1 MPSTN
6 RIPNQNDLYDIFKSQ
21 VAAINEVT
29 DIIMKSKINKK
40 TTKRVSEVTEYMVVI
55 GTAVIDMV
63 TKLPDSSEQSIQ
75 KFTKFKANMVVVGNN
90 IYELIGLFSN
100 FNLIDYVDAR
110 LGIWRMRKTMKAI
123 KRLVKTVGLIT
134 PTSVMLSG
142 TVVRNITKTA
152 ILMAQMTKA
161 LKKIPLFGLG
171 WSINRLYKVL
181 FGHKPGVP
189 KKPNDAG
196 LIDIFENI
204 NSPRRIR
211 ALMKAMINVNLIVG
225 PTKKLVGMMVLM
237 GLALVPITLAWLTV
251 KLMKPIIRGLLFIFT
266 ISSRHLKH
274 IFKGSIALH
283 FIVGS
288 LLVFTAGMIL
298 VGIGVLLAWKPMVL
312 AVLFV
317 TMMVTFFALL
327 GGTRRL
333 VRRGAKSILLMV
345 EAVALIGLVAIGMAL
360 LAQFVSANIPGFL
373 IVVAYMVAL
382 VGIFF
387 LLAAI
392 SKPIKRGGRNI
403 LRIAMCV
410 GLLAL
415 TAIGLALL
423 SQFIRAN
430 IGGFI
435 MVVLWMVAMISMIK
449 YIGEQRKAILKA
461 ESSMVTIG
469 LFAVGLVVVAA
480 AMMAVTHMGNMWELL
495 SLTTIMFGVVVGLGT
510 IAVVANNLSAEIE
523 EGAIVMA
530 ILGGIA
536 LQLSVVM
543 VALAA
548 AVAIANPLLIL
559 AAVGT
564 MTLIIVALGALAF
577 IAGSLVMG
585 PQAVLFLA
593 GIAALELI
601 SLLAMTLGVTAM
613 VIASAAKKIQSTGF
627 TSSEELAYAIN
638 MPFAA
643 LVRGDESGENIFN
656 ILAEL
661 PNPMALAYMGAKV
674 LMLTGTVSSIGTIA
688 NVLQHIA
695 SLNMPD
701 PEKGYDEKGNP
712 KGWRQM
718 TSNDFAAASQNASVI
733 LGMSAAMFGDEPR
746 NFTLA
751 DGTTFR
757 IQVVDMVGLNRISFM
772 TRFKVKR
779 LANIVGSVGR
789 MADVLQHIAFLNM
802 PDPDAGYTED
812 GKPKGWKQMKSNDF
826 MTASRNAGSILSFF
840 GALFADASTPV
851 TFGTTTFMVKP
862 LDTSTLDNMTRS
874 TKRKVKRLGEI
885 VSTIGGMA
893 TTIQN
898 IASLNMPDP
907 NKGYD
912 DNGKPK
918 GYIPMGAGE
927 FEQASINIGKIATH
941 IIDAV
946 ASENLASKL
955 DDMSRKAAKN
965 FERIMNPMNSI
976 SGIVETIQLLAGGE
990 YVKEWQ
996 DDPNNP
1002 GQRIPKTY
1010 ASFSALLD
1018 KKPELTE
1025 KLTDMLTI
1033 VIGSIAQFE
1042 SGDLEDI
1049 LDKANDAAEDI
1060 QDVTEKISPVLN
1072 DIIGIVNESL
1082 KLPDFETVKT
1092 QAQIPTWVMRH
1103 VVWSV
1108 SDCDKTIKDSG
1119 TSVSSL
1125 TSVINFIGKPRGTGA
1140 LSVVKDIVDLYNED
1154 ISKISDPKTF
1164 KTKYTGPTQV
1174 ARELIESLA
1183 GATSSASAQK
1193 VQAIQSNIHET
1204 IKLMKQVGSTD
1215 MSKLK
1220 YASTMMN
1227 AIARISESIKG
1238 NFKELSKTINKDLIK
1253 AIKELKKVL
1262 DEINKNGIKTSDIG
1276 TGTDTGNESNIKGAN
1291 ENGSAKL
1298 DADRYKSTMKG
1309 LNRIYELDDL
1319 IDLIASCIDGSG
1331 SERSIRTKSK

>member
-6 RIPNQNDLYDIFKSQ
+6 KIPNQNDLYDIFKSQ

-40 TTKRVSEVTEYMVVI
+40 TAKRVSEVTEYMVVI

-75 KFTKFKANMVVVGNN
+75 KFTKFKTNMFAVGND
-90 IYELIGLFSN
+90 IYGLIGLLN
-100 FNLIDYVDAR
+100 DFNLINYVDAR
-110 LGIWRMRKTMKAI
+110 LGIWRMKKTIKAI
-123 KRLVKTVGLIT
+123 KRLIGAINLIK
-134 PTSVMLSG
+134 PSSVTLSG
-142 TVVRNITKTA
+142 VIVRNITESA
-152 ILMAQMTKA
+152 ILMAQMTNA
-161 LKKIPLFGLG
+161 LKKIPVFGVE
-171 WSINRLYKVL
+171 WSIKRLYKVL

-196 LIDIFENI
+196 LIDIFVKI
-204 NSPRRIR
+204 NSPRRVR
-211 ALMKAMINVNLIVG
+211 ALMKAMVNVNLIVD
-225 PTKKLVGMMVLM
+225 PTKKLIGMMVLM
-237 GLALVPITLAWLTV
+237 GLALAPIALAWLTV
-251 KLMKPIIRGLLFIFT
+251 KLMKPIIRGLLYIFR
-266 ISSRHLKH
+266 ISGRH
-274 IFKGSIALH
+274 FKQVSEGSIALR
-283 FIVGS
+283 FMVGS
-288 LLVFTAGMIL
+288 LLVFTTGMIL

-312 AVLFV
+312 TVLFV

-327 GGTRRL
+327 GNTRRL
-333 VRRGAKSILLMV
+333 VYRGAKTILLMTR
-345 EAVALIGLVAIGMAL
+345 AVALIGLVAIGMAL

-373 IVVAYMVAL
+373 IVVAYMTAL
-382 VGIFF
+382 VGLFF

-392 SKPIKRGGRNI
+392 SKPIKKGARNI
-403 LRIAMCV
+403 LRITLCV

-415 TAIGLALL
+415 TAMGIALVGQFIEANWEAIGVISLYMIVLIGTFMLVGLATRWIDKGTKALFMIAL
-423 SQFIRAN
+423 TVGILAAIAVAVVWVGSLINVNMAAVMAVS
-430 IGGFI
+430 I
-435 MVVLWMVAMISMIK
+435 MTLTMA
-449 YIGEQRKAILKA
+449 
-461 ESSMVTIG
+461 
-469 LFAVGLVVVAA
+469 GLVVVIAMLSKKIEKGVIATILVVA
-480 AMMAVTHMGNMWELL
+480 AMT
-495 SLTTIMFGVVVGLGT
+495 
-510 IAVVANNLSAEIE
+510 
-523 EGAIVMA
+523 
-530 ILGGIA
+530 
-536 LQLSVVM
+536 
-543 VALAA
+543 
-548 AVAIANPLLIL
+548 AIAFAMKIFVDTANSMKT
-559 AAVGT
+559 VGDVAK
-564 MTLIIVALGALAF
+564 LIITVT
-577 IAGSLVMG
+577 VMG
-585 PQAVLFLA
+585 AVIIGLA
-593 GIAALELI
+593 GIAIGLGTLMATGVGAAIFWAGIGGIAAITGIILTIGIAMRLMADTLRI
-601 SLLAMTLGVTAM
+601 VNNLAGTPDEMIEKMNIPIGVAMSIVGMVREIPLGQMITATW
-613 VIASAAKKIQSTGF
+613 KIRRLSR
-627 TSSEELAYAIN
+627 IVCN
-638 MPFAA
+638 I
-643 LVRGDESGENIFN
+643 GE
-656 ILAEL
+656 
-661 PNPMALAYMGAKV
+661 MAD
-674 LMLTGTVSSIGTIA
+674 
-688 NVLQHIA
+688 VLQHIA
-695 SLNMPD
+695 ALNMPD
-701 PEKGYDEKGNP
+701 PDKGYDKNGRP
-712 KGWRQM
+712 LGWRQM
-718 TSNDFAAASQNASVI
+718 TANDFAAASQNASVI

-757 IQVVDMVGLNRISFM
+757 TQVVDMAALDRIGFM

-789 MADVLQHIAFLNM
+789 MADILQHIASLNM

-1002 GQRIPKTY
+1002 GQRIPKAY

-1193 VQAIQSNIHET
+1193 VQAIQSNIRET